1 MSISEL
7 NTTIQISCITVL
19 ALVGFLLTKH
29 AKSGLNS
36 WTGVGFIAAIICYLL
51 IETDFVEG
59 NKLLWYIFLTGA
71 TSIPVFFLL
80 LSKAIFEDRFK
91 VSYHVVFWFLIQIL
105 PHFPIYLRD
114 HISFDSDLRQF
125 LLIISEITSI
135 GFVLAGIY
143 TAMKTK
149 QADLVESRLRFRS
162 TFVIITAALI
172 GVTLIVESTPLA
184 RESTVTLQ
192 LLQRTSI
199 LALTGYFVVNNFQI
213 KAGFFFKE
221 VPKERPVI
229 PPVDKTLRLKL
240 EDLLTNMKIYRK
252 EGLTIRELADTMNE
266 QEYRV
271 RRLIN
276 VELGFRNFNDF
287 LNQCRVA
294 EACEILTDP
303 SKNRKTILEIAYD
316 LGYQSIGPFN
326 RAFKDLKN
334 TTPTAYR
341 KSSQS

>member
-1 MSISEL
+1 
-7 NTTIQISCITVL
+7 
-19 ALVGFLLTKH
+19 
-29 AKSGLNS
+29 
-36 WTGVGFIAAIICYLL
+36 
-51 IETDFVEG
+51 
-59 NKLLWYIFLTGA
+59 
-71 TSIPVFFLL
+71 
-80 LSKAIFEDRFK
+80 
-91 VSYHVVFWFLIQIL
+91 
-105 PHFPIYLRD
+105 
-114 HISFDSDLRQF
+114 
-125 LLIISEITSI
+125 
-135 GFVLAGIY
+135 
-143 TAMKTK
+143 MKTK

-240 EDLLTNMKIYRK
+240 EDLLTNKKIYRK